1 MIIVIFSSS
10 TTVSIIVNNIIL
22 IILSFIFIYKET
34 SSKSLEQMSRLILQ
48 KSSDPNVGLARLA
61 ETAKDLLVAQESV
74 AISAAKAASYKN
86 DNNGEISK
94 EDLNKVCVA
103 ATRIIAK
110 QFEYSWKNYK
120 FLALLCFSF

>member
-110 QFEYSWKNYK
+110 QFEYS
-120 FLALLCFSF
+120 